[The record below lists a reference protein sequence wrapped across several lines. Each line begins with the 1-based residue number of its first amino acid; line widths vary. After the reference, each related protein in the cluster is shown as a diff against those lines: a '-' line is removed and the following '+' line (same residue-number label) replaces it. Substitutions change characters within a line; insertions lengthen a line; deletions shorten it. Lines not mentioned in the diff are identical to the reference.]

1 MLSYEDNQLISRVG
15 PGTPMGD
22 LFRLFWLPALVPDRL
37 PDPDGPPVRLRI
49 LGEDLVAFRD
59 STGKV
64 GFIQKHCPHRGA
76 SLFFGRNE
84 EEGLRCVY
92 HGWKFDA
99 SGACVDM
106 PNEPPESNFKHKVR
120 VTAYPSAEHGGLIW
134 IYMGPPD
141 RTPELPSLEWTQVAP
156 EHRSFSMWLNRSNW
170 LQVLEG
176 DFDTAHSMFLH
187 SAMDPALQQAS
198 RRLDIM
204 KDKSP
209 RIAARQ
215 TEYGMV
221 YGGRYQTTDGRYV
234 WRLTQWLLPSSSI
247 IASRQYP
254 FNGRLYI
261 PMDDHHT
268 AVFSYLCHPE
278 APISDGQN
286 SPTGGWGAHV
296 QTTWERFQF
305 PDGTII
311 DTGIPV
317 WGGQND
323 YGLDR
328 EAQRT
333 RNYAGMLHGAQNQD
347 LAMTE
352 TMGVVVDRNKE
363 RLGTTDTAIIALRRR
378 IIQMARDLERG
389 IVPSAPY
396 NGDLYRVRS
405 YDAISD
411 EPDFERFLEQN
422 DEALVI

>member
-1 MLSYEDNQLISRVG
+1 MLSREDNQLIAQVG
-15 PGTPMGD
+15 PGTPMGN
-22 LFRLFWLPALVPDRL
+22 LFRLFWLPGLIADRL
-37 PDPDGPPVRLRI
+37 REPDGPPVRLRI

-59 STGKV
+59 SAGKV
-64 GFIQKHCPHRGA
+64 GFVQKHCPHRGA

-106 PNEPPESNFKHKVR
+106 PNEPPESNFRHKVR

-141 RTPELPSLEWTQVAP
+141 RTPELPQLEWTQVSP
-156 EHRSFSMWLNRSNW
+156 EHRTLSMWMNRSNW
-170 LQVLEG
+170 LQILEG
-176 DFDTAHSMFLH
+176 DFDTCHSMFLH
-187 SAMDPALQQAS
+187 SAMDPSLQQAS

-209 RIAARQ
+209 RIAAKQ

-221 YGGRYQTTDGRYV
+221 YGGRYQTIDGHYV

-254 FNGRLYI
+254 FNGRYFV

-268 AVFSYLCHPE
+268 AVFSYLCHPTE
-278 APISDGQN
+278 NIANGQH
-286 SPTGGWGAHV
+286 SVAARTGAHV
-296 QTTWERFQF
+296 DTDWTTFQF

-311 DTGIPV
+311 DTGVPI
-317 WGGQND
+317 WDRRND

-328 EAQRT
+328 EVQRT

-352 TMGVVVDRNKE
+352 TMGIVVDRTKE

-389 IVPSAPY
+389 IVPTAPY
-396 NGDLYRVRS
+396 DGSLYKVRS

-411 EPDFERFLEQN
+411 EPDFERFLAQN
-422 DEALVI
+422 SEALLV